1 MRRVLTLLALS
12 AALCA
17 GAVLSDGFS
26 PAPRPAWAAS
36 ALSPRHSGLEPPG
49 GPKPLEGLPAAGA
62 QSGTTQGGGGYT
74 DAYGNTVD
82 DRPPEEKAPRQR
94 PRPGAYG
101 SYGSSADSRPLPD
114 PTPRRETPAWSFK

>member
-17 GAVLSDGFS
+17 GAMLPDGFA
-26 PAPRPAWAAS
+26 PAPRSAWAAS

-49 GPKPLEGLPAAGA
+49 RLKPLEGPPDAGA
-62 QSGTTQGGGGYT
+62 PSGPTQGGMGYT
-74 DAYGNTVD
+74 DACGNTVGG
-82 DRPPEEKAPRQR
+82 RPPEEKAPRQR

-101 SYGSSADSRPLPD
+101 SYGSGADSRPLPD

>member
-1 MRRVLTLLALS
+1 MRRVLILLALS

-17 GAVLSDGFS
+17 GAVLSDGF
-26 PAPRPAWAAS
+26 

-49 GPKPLEGLPAAGA
+49 GSKPLEGLPAAGA

-82 DRPPEEKAPRQR
+82 DRQPEEKAPRQR

>member
-1 MRRVLTLLALS
+1 MRRVLILLALS

-17 GAVLSDGFS
+17 GAVLSDGFV

-82 DRPPEEKAPRQR
+82 DRQPEEKAPRQR

-114 PTPRRETPAWSFK
+114 PTPTRETPAWSFK

>member
-17 GAVLSDGFS
+17 GAMLPDGFA
-26 PAPRPAWAAS
+26 PAPRSAWAAS

-62 QSGTTQGGGGYT
+62 QPGTTQGGMGYT
-74 DAYGNTVD
+74 AADGNTGA

-101 SYGSSADSRPLPD
+101 SYGSGADSRPLPD

>member
-1 MRRVLTLLALS
+1 MRRVLTLLAWG

-17 GAVLSDGFS
+17 GAMLPDGFA
-26 PAPRPAWAAS
+26 PAPRSAWAAS

-62 QSGTTQGGGGYT
+62 QSGTTQGGMGYT

-82 DRPPEEKAPRQR
+82 DRPPE
-94 PRPGAYG
+94 
-101 SYGSSADSRPLPD
+101 
-114 PTPRRETPAWSFK
+114 